1 MGSILERKKDRG
13 NGGSGGTDG
22 NEGIP
27 LLVPALIDSNNAM
40 LEARPHPSYQ
50 WASGFARNARLAQ
63 PSEWARGLVRIRHS
77 ACSHQPSS
85 FVPSPTLLAF
95 ILGRMHTNAI
105 LSIAVRR
112 TAMGAVE
119 PALGQLIGRY
129 HIILGQTP
137 TRLGPRTDKGRE

>member
-1 MGSILERKKDRG
+1 MVGVVVQMATREYLCV
-13 NGGSGGTDG
+13 
-22 NEGIP
+22 
-27 LLVPALIDSNNAM
+27 VPALIDSNNTM

-63 PSEWARGLVRIRHS
+63 PSEWARGLVRIRYS

-105 LSIAVRR
+105 LSVAVRR

-119 PALGQLIGRY
+119 PALGQLIGCY
-129 HIILGQTP
+129 HTILGQTP
-137 TRLGPRTDKGRE
+137 TRLGPGTDKGRE